1 MTVRF
6 VTNQVR
12 GKGRGKFMGYPTI
25 NMSIPAHFELEH
37 GIYAVWVTLDS
48 LKFKGAMHW
57 GPIPTFDDVAPS
69 LEVFLLGLEG
79 QDLSNTDTSHI
90 EVEVVSRLRDV
101 HKFSSVIE
109 LTDQMDKDVSAVR
122 KILVE

>member
-6 VTNQVR
+6 VTSQIK

-25 NMSIPAHFELEH
+25 NMLVPANFELEH
-37 GIYAVWVTLDS
+37 GIYAVWITLES

-57 GPIPTFDDVAPS
+57 GPIPTFDDAAPS

-79 QDLSNTDTSHI
+79 KDLSNTDTTHI
-90 EVEVVSRLRDV
+90 EVEVVERLREIL
-101 HKFSSVIE
+101 KFSSVVE
-109 LTDQMDKDVSAVR
+109 LTAQIDKDVSAVR

>member
-6 VTNQVR
+6 ISKQIT

-25 NMSIPAHFELEH
+25 NMSVPPGFELEY
-37 GIYAVWVTLDS
+37 GVYAVWVILDD

-57 GPIPTFDDVAPS
+57 GPIPTFDDASPS

-79 QDLSNTDTSHI
+79 QDLSNTDTTRIEI
-90 EVEVVSRLRDV
+90 EVVERLRDI
-101 HKFSSVIE
+101 HKYASVVE
-109 LTDQMDKDVSAVR
+109 LTMQMDKDILAAR

>member
-6 VTNQVR
+6 TSNQIS
-12 GKGRGKFMGYPTI
+12 GKGRGKFMGFPTI
-25 NMSIPAHFELEH
+25 NMTVPQNFDLAY
-37 GIYAVWVTLDS
+37 GIYAVWVTLDA

-57 GPIPTFDDVAPS
+57 GPIPTFDDASAS

-90 EVEVVSRLRDV
+90 EVEVVERLRDII
-101 HKFSSVIE
+101 KFSSVVE
-109 LTDQMDKDVSAVR
+109 LTAQMDKDVISAR
-122 KILVE
+122 RILVE